1 MMQTRNE
8 SHEVFINNIQD
19 RRFQKKTCLFEEK
32 QEENRVRNE
41 LLLSSLRQE
50 YLNLLKEKEAAKK
63 TISLYRCPGL
73 DY

>member
-1 MMQTRNE
+1 MQTRNE
-8 SHEVFINNIQD
+8 SHEVLISNIQD

-32 QEENRVRNE
+32 KEENRVRNE

-50 YLNLLKEKEAAKK
+50 YLNLLKEKEAAQK
-63 TISLYRCPGL
+63 TISFYKFPQS